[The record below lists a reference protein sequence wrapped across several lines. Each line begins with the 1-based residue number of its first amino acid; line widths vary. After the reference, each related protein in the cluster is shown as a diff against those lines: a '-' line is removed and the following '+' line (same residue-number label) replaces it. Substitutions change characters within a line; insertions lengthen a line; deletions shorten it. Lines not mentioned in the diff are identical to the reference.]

1 MSEEQNFFSI
11 LTPYGKS
18 VSRNVFNG
26 GESVKLTHMAVGY
39 GLQDN
44 GNGGYTLDSNQ
55 ENLKNE
61 WYRFALNSLKV
72 DPNNPAWLIAEGIIR
87 ENVGG
92 HWIHEVSI
100 NDDTGQAIAICTWPP
115 TYKPTLI
122 EGSSSASVIR
132 VVIEVSDTNNFELV
146 IDGSLAL
153 VPRDEFIDK
162 TEELEQSIVTATES
176 VKEWVAGNFIANGA
190 IDPADLVS
198 RDEPNDL
205 TAETSDGKLRV
216 EGAPRPTHAQEPN
229 ISNQPEG
236 GAVTIGG
243 EHRLRVSA
251 FVNDGGSLSYQWYS
265 NSVNNATTG
274 LPIEGETGQEYEVPT
289 DVAGTKYYYAVVT
302 NTNNRATMAITA
314 SVASDVVSVA
324 VNNFVN
330 AQAPVITSHPAS
342 GQYTQNAAASAL
354 SVAANVSDGGVLSYQ
369 WFRNS
374 VNSNTGGTPIGTN
387 SPTYTPSTA
396 AVGTGYYY
404 VEVTN
409 TIADNGDGG
418 VKTAMTTSD
427 VAVLTINAQQGYT
440 FGARWNK
447 TLSSTQL
454 TRLHDAIG
462 LNFTPAVNG
471 QGGSSDFDNLPIYR
485 DIYLVNTD
493 ANGNITHRFGEPGFS
508 RTPVVGDVMVHIG
521 LFYVKILND
530 NVNRDILISNTKW
543 DNTWDEAPAFKRPD
557 GTVRPYILVSAY
569 TLNSNYR
576 SVSGN
581 QSIVN
586 ITRATARTNIR
597 ARGSNFS
604 QYDIAIHSTIELLYL
619 VEVANLDSQTAVGKG
634 FTDSSNSGQQNTGGA
649 DSIAFHS
656 GSTVA
661 SNSGTGRVKYRHMEN
676 LWGNIWTWIDGINF
690 NGATAYVSTNP
701 ANYADDTTTNYTQ
714 LSYTKAA
721 ADGYQKAWGFDP
733 AHPWLQLPTDTS
745 GADGTYV
752 PDYYWQSTGWRVL
765 AGGARWTLGTQAG
778 LFALLS
784 IYDSTLATPYVG
796 CRLLVLP

>member
-1 MSEEQNFFSI
+1 MSEEQTFFSI

-26 GESVKLTHMAVGY
+26 GETVKLTQMAVGY
-39 GLQDN
+39 GTQDN
-44 GNGGYTLDSNQ
+44 GNGGYTLDPNQ
-55 ENLKNE
+55 GSLKNE
-61 WYRFALNSLKV
+61 WHRFALNSLKV
-72 DPNNPAWLIAEGIIR
+72 DPVNPAWLQAEGIIR
-87 ENVGG
+87 EDIGG
-92 HWIHEVSI
+92 HWIHEIAVA
-100 NDDTGQAIAICTWPP
+100 DETGQAIAIATWAP
-115 TYKPTLI
+115 TYKPTLV
-122 EGSSSASVIR
+122 EGSASASVIR
-132 VVIEVSDTNNFELV
+132 VTIEVSDTNNFELV

-153 VPRDEFIDK
+153 VPRDEFIEK
-162 TEELEQSIVTATES
+162 TEELEESISNSAEA
-176 VKEWVAGNFIANGA
+176 VKEWVARNFIAEGELN
-190 IDPADLVS
+190 PADLVS

-205 TAETSDGKLRV
+205 TADTSDGKLRV

-236 GAVTIGG
+236 GTVTIGG
-243 EHRLRVSA
+243 EHTLRVSA

-265 NSVNNATTG
+265 NNANNAITG

-302 NTNNRATMAITA
+302 NTNNRATVAITA

-330 AQAPVITSHPAS
+330 AQAPVITSHPAN

-427 VAVLTINAQQGYT
+427 VAVLTINAQQVYT
-440 FGARWNK
+440 FGAQWNK

-462 LNFTPAVNG
+462 LNFAPAVNG

-508 RTPVVGDVMVHIG
+508 RTPVVGDVMVHIP
-521 LFYVKILND
+521 LFYCKFLND
-530 NVNRDILISNTKW
+530 NVNRDFLISNTKW
-543 DNTWDEAPAFKRPD
+543 DNTWNEAPGFRRPD
-557 GTVRPYILVSAY
+557 GTIRPYILVSAY
-569 TLNSNYR
+569 TLNSEYR

-581 QSIVN
+581 QSKES
-586 ITRATARTNIR
+586 ITRATARAGIR
-597 ARGSNFS
+597 ARGANFY
-604 QYDIAIHSTIELLYL
+604 QHDFMVQSTIELLYII
-619 VEVANLDSQTAVGKG
+619 EVANLDSQAAVGRG
-634 FTDSSNSGQQNTGGA
+634 YTDSGNSAQQNTGGA
-649 DSIAFHS
+649 DNIAFHS

-661 SNSGTGRVKYRHMEN
+661 SNVATGRVKYRNMEN
-676 LWGNIWTWIDGINF
+676 LWGNLDFWVDGINF
-690 NGATAYVSTNP
+690 NDSTTYVATNP
-701 ANYADDTTTNYTQ
+701 NDYADDTTTNYTA
-714 LSYTKAA
+714 LSYTKAV

-733 AHPWLQLPTDTS
+733 AFPWAQVPTDAT

-752 PDYYWQSTGWRVL
+752 PDYYWQSSGWRVL
-765 AGGARWTLGTQAG
+765 RAGGGWANGTLAG
-778 LFALLS
+778 LFCFTTSNPSANT
-784 IYDSTLATPYVG
+784 DTYVG